1 MDSEKLVDLV
11 LDDSPAHEISDAIKD
26 LLYTKSAQ
34 KVETERPVAVADLFA
49 NKNDEVQ
56 PEVESEEPTETESE
70 E

>member
-34 KVETERPVAVADLFA
+34 KVETERPVAVADLF
-49 NKNDEVQ
+49 KSDEIE
-56 PEVESEEPTETESE
+56 PEEVITDEPVETNSEE
-70 E
+70 